1 MPKLKLFA
9 LGAVL
14 VVCVGGCAVNPVTGQ
29 RELVLV
35 SASEELAIGR
45 AQYLPAQ
52 QMQGGIYATD
62 PELSAYVDR
71 VGQKLAVVSGSDLP
85 YEFVVLNNSLPNA
98 WALPGGKVAIN
109 RGLLTALNNEA
120 ELAAVL
126 GHEVVHAAA
135 RHGAKQIERGLL
147 LQGLLL
153 GAAVGT
159 YDKTYAAG
167 VLVGAQLAAGL
178 IGQKYSRDAEREAD
192 FYGTR
197 FMARAGYDP
206 YGAVMLQETFVRLA
220 GEKRSSWTDNFFA
233 SHPASQE
240 RLANNRELAEQL
252 RAQGFNKGVLGAAS
266 YNQAMAKLRESA
278 PAYAAYDEAIAL
290 YESEDYDAALSRVNH
305 ALASNYEEALFHGLR
320 GAIRVKQGR
329 EDDALINFNR
339 AIDRHAEYYVYY
351 ISRGLIHRQQGDIA
365 RAKVDLSASLDLLPT
380 ASAYQAL
387 GELAESEGDMSNAKR
402 YYAQAGKGQGPE
414 SQAAIAS
421 LTRLELP
428 EQPEKYIG
436 ARMSLGSDNT
446 YRLLVINR
454 AAVALKNVRVRLD
467 IQTPQGSQSWIQRIE
482 GIAAGQSRSVSVNL
496 PSAADDGVQ
505 IRVYPVGAEIAGG

>member
-71 VGQKLAVVSGSDLP
+71 VGQKLAAVSGSDLP

-206 YGAVMLQETFVRLA
+206 WRSNVA
-220 GEKRSSWTDNFFA
+220 GDFCAF
-233 SHPASQE
+233 
-240 RLANNRELAEQL
+240 
-252 RAQGFNKGVLGAAS
+252 G
-266 YNQAMAKLRESA
+266 
-278 PAYAAYDEAIAL
+278 
-290 YESEDYDAALSRVNH
+290 
-305 ALASNYEEALFHGLR
+305 
-320 GAIRVKQGR
+320 GR
-329 EDDALINFNR
+329 KA
-339 AIDRHAEYYVYY
+339 
-351 ISRGLIHRQQGDIA
+351 
-365 RAKVDLSASLDLLPT
+365 
-380 ASAYQAL
+380 
-387 GELAESEGDMSNAKR
+387 
-402 YYAQAGKGQGPE
+402 
-414 SQAAIAS
+414 
-421 LTRLELP
+421 
-428 EQPEKYIG
+428 
-436 ARMSLGSDNT
+436 
-446 YRLLVINR
+446 
-454 AAVALKNVRVRLD
+454 
-467 IQTPQGSQSWIQRIE
+467 
-482 GIAAGQSRSVSVNL
+482 
-496 PSAADDGVQ
+496 
-505 IRVYPVGAEIAGG
+505 